1 MRSQYHGGHGIE
13 PVPATAADAGRC
25 GNDDRRYLSGSSD
38 GVVGNPL
45 QLDEIVTPV
54 QPYAARKR
62 YSCPGCNGPIE
73 VGVFHL
79 VVIPEHEPD
88 LRRHWHHG
96 CWFKEQRRRR
106 RPLG

>member
-1 MRSQYHGGHGIE
+1 MG
-13 PVPATAADAGRC
+13 PTF
-25 GNDDRRYLSGSSD
+25 
-38 GVVGNPL
+38 

-62 YSCPGCNGPIE
+62 YTCPGCNGFIE

-79 VVIPEHEPD
+79 VVIPEHTPD

-106 RPLG
+106 PPLR